1 MNQTRLPNIN
11 WDPRN
16 PPKEVLT
23 DEMQLALEHLKSF
36 IKPDMEEVPAHL
48 ILLGIRLDNA
58 AVVRMCVLI
67 ATIDEHRHEMMRRIG
82 EQYAKIYIPI
92 SAVFIVPTWVSSMTE
107 ERLKAEGHI
116 QPSKDPQRTEAVMV
130 SGALFN
136 KQTSTVMLPAYRAE
150 DGCVRVALGE
160 AQTSSDAEPYILY
173 RFFEG
178 AALALKDYKLNKPTN
193 E

>member
-1 MNQTRLPNIN
+1 
-11 WDPRN
+11 
-16 PPKEVLT
+16 
-23 DEMQLALEHLKSF
+23 MQLALEHLKSF

-67 ATIDEHRHEMMRRIG
+67 ATIDERRHEMMRGIG
-82 EQYAKIYIPI
+82 EKYAKEYIPI

-107 ERLKAEGHI
+107 ERLKAGGYI
-116 QPSKDPQRTEAVMV
+116 QPSKDPQRTEAVLV

-136 KQTSTVMLPAYRAE
+136 KQTATIMLPAYRAE
-150 DGCVRVALGE
+150 DGCVRVAWGE
-160 AQTSSDAEPYILY
+160 ATANPNAEPYNILY

-178 AALALKDYKLNKPTN
+178 AALALKDYKPNKPTN